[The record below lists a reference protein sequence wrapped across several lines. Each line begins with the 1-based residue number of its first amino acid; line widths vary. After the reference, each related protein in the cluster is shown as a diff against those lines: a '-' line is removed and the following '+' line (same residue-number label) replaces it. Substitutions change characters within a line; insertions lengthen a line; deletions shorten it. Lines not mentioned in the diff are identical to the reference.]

1 LLDEEFL
8 LCDDSFEILTD
19 VCDDDEGM
27 KILKFMKKYRYI
39 TCLYEITVEKL
50 GKHTFDYE
58 IENRTLKQRVLS
70 DEELIKLLK
79 NENLAVSISKSKKKR
94 EKLKNREIRKN
105 NELIADNADYTGD
118 TSDEVN
124 ENANDRLIVEDK
136 IEILDIPLIIP
147 FPSYNSDNEIDL
159 KYEARPNIKFISI
172 DYFTYE
178 DRVFI
183 RKLLNELYE
192 NNKKYKTYILNNSYT
207 NIMVLKTL
215 HYDKSYIDASLHF
228 NILLKN
234 SYTKSSVKHVYIKD
248 ETINSITEINNILD

>member
-1 LLDEEFL
+1 
-8 LCDDSFEILTD
+8 
-19 VCDDDEGM
+19 
-27 KILKFMKKYRYI
+27 MKKYRYV
-39 TCLYEITVEKL
+39 TCVYEITVDKL

-70 DEELIKLLK
+70 DEELIKLFK
-79 NENLAVSISKSKKKR
+79 NEDTAATISKSKKKR

-105 NELIADNADYTGD
+105 ELIANDADD
-118 TSDEVN
+118 TSDTYDEVN
-124 ENANDRLIVEDK
+124 ENTNNRVIVEDK

-183 RKLLNELYE
+183 RKLLNDLYE
-192 NNKKYKTYILNNSYT
+192 KNTKYKTYILNNSYT
-207 NIMVLKTL
+207 RVMVLKTF
-215 HYDKSYIDASLHF
+215 HYDKSYIDKSLHF
-228 NILLKN
+228 NVLFENI
-234 SYTKSSVKHVYIKD
+234 YTKSSVKHVYLKD
-248 ETINSITEINNILD
+248 ETIHSITEINNILD